1 MRVDPER
8 SAQRLLRWYPVSW
21 RQHFGVEFGALIE
34 DELSERPHSASRTFD
49 VIRKGLAA
57 RCVDLGIT
65 GQPIEPA
72 RRLSAGLA
80 STSLVSVLFTAV
92 AIHPWAWTM
101 LAWNGWAPRRP
112 GVVQTVTTGAMTVA
126 LLALVAV
133 LSLGIIALAVSSLY
147 RIIRRSQWAL
157 ALPAVGLIIGMV
169 ALGISSTY
177 LLRYTVARGG
187 IEWGDPGTAIK
198 QLAGA
203 AYVEITNITATTF
216 APHVGWSYDLW
227 RIVPLLST
235 VLIGVSTAFLIRRIP
250 IGSTRIRMVQITVV
264 VLTSLMILVMASYL
278 AWFLGA
284 DVRVF
289 GGNDSFEVV
298 AFIAMLIAGSVAIA
312 CARSSWRAGRLN
324 VAD

>member
-8 SAQRLLRWYPVSW
+8 RAQRLLRWYPVSW
-21 RQHFGVEFGALIE
+21 RQQFGVEFGALIE
-34 DELSERPHSASRTFD
+34 DELSERPRSAWRTVD

-65 GQPIEPA
+65 GKPIDPA

-101 LAWNGWAPRRP
+101 LAWSGWAPRRP
-112 GVVQTVTTGAMTVA
+112 GVVQTVTTGAMTAA
-126 LLALVAV
+126 LLGLVAV
-133 LSLGIIALAVSSLY
+133 LSFGIVALAVSSLY
-147 RIIRRSQWAL
+147 LIVRRSQWAL
-157 ALPAVGLIIGMV
+157 ALPAVGLVSGMG

-177 LLRYTVARGG
+177 LLRYTLARGG
-187 IEWGDPGTAIK
+187 VEWGDPGTAIK

-203 AYVEITNITATTF
+203 AYVEVTNITATTF

-227 RIVPLLST
+227 RVVPLLST
-235 VLIGVSTAFLIRRIP
+235 VLIGVATALLIRRMP
-250 IGSTRIRMVQITVV
+250 IGSRRPRTVQITVV
-264 VLTSLMILVMASYL
+264 VLTSLMVLVMASYL

-289 GGNDSFEVV
+289 GGNDSFEAV
-298 AFIAMLIAGSVAIA
+298 AFIAMLSGGSVAVA
-312 CARSSWRAGRLN
+312 CARSSWRSERLN